1 MSTGLAQWCILNGT
15 LSYAGSIMSTQM
27 SLANHFLVAM
37 PMLTDV
43 VLSQSVIYICEHHDR
58 GTVGMIINRPLGHP
72 MSVIFEQLNIVPAK
86 EPIKQYP
93 LMFGGPIQAERGFVI
108 HRPPGKWQSSM
119 PVLGD
124 QVTITTSN
132 DIVRA
137 MAQNQG
143 PKDALM
149 VLGYVGWDKSE
160 LEREIVKEDAWI
172 VCPFNPELLYDVPFA
187 ERWKAAAMTLGV
199 DMDSIT
205 GSGHA

>member
-1 MSTGLAQWCILNGT
+1 MSTGLAQWCILNKT
-15 LSYAGSIMSTQM
+15 PLYSDSIMSTPM

-37 PMLTDV
+37 PTLSDV
-43 VLSQSVIYICEHHDR
+43 VFSQSVIYICEHHDR

-72 MSVIFEQLNIVPAK
+72 MSVIFEQLGIVPAN

-108 HRPPGKWQSSM
+108 HRPLGKWQSSM
-119 PVLGD
+119 PVFGD
-124 QVTITTSN
+124 QVAITTSN

-149 VLGYVGWDKSE
+149 VLGYVGWDKRE